1 MTEKPFKNLKLL
13 IEEIEHLREE
23 VICFEVAFSIF
34 VSFVNCDDTITST
47 FDSVSFHLFKINYF
61 SKY

>member
-1 MTEKPFKNLKLL
+1 MTEKSFKNLKLL
-13 IEEIEHLREE
+13 SEEIELLSEE

-34 VSFVNCDDTITST
+34 GSFVNCDDTITST
-47 FDSVSFHLFKINYF
+47 FDSVSFHLFEINYF

>member
-13 IEEIEHLREE
+13 SEEIEHLREE

-34 VSFVNCDDTITST
+34 ISFVNCDDTITST
-47 FDSVSFHLFKINYF
+47 FDSVS
-61 SKY
+61 

>member
-1 MTEKPFKNLKLL
+1 MTEKPFKNLKHLS
-13 IEEIEHLREE
+13 EEIEHLREE
-23 VICFEVAFSIF
+23 VIFFEVAFSIF